1 MSTRMHSRSVR
12 SGHSTHLLLAWDSSW
27 VSSWNIIWSLLTF
40 DHYDVVLFIKA
51 YSLKRTTIQRGVHA
65 KPDEETIACN
75 TTTAGPQGKTE
86 EQEHPAIEA
95 IELECKDES
104 EKV

>member
-1 MSTRMHSRSVR
+1 MHV
-12 SGHSTHLLLAWDSSW
+12 
-27 VSSWNIIWSLLTF
+27 
-40 DHYDVVLFIKA
+40 
-51 YSLKRTTIQRGVHA
+51 
-65 KPDEETIACN
+65 KPDEEMIACN